1 MKRKYVL
8 FMTALLLV
16 MGVSAQQKEYSG
28 EMHVTLQSLQQE
40 GDSVYVKLTFD
51 ISGVNVDSRRS
62 ISLVP
67 ALVATDNR
75 LYLPEVVVKGRENYN
90 VYQREIALMSNRQKA
105 AYASEA
111 PYAVIPGF
119 KSKNSK
125 TIDYH
130 VTVKYSSWM
139 ADAKLDMYEDLCG
152 CGNPARRMGITMLAN
167 QITLEKIIE
176 PYEITP
182 YMAYVQPD
190 AEPVKRREI
199 VGEAFLDFVVNKID
213 IRPDYMNNPR
223 ELKKVTDLVSE
234 VKNDPD
240 VTVRAINVIGYA
252 SPEGLLSNNQRLS
265 EGRAKA
271 LVGYLIPQFDY
282 PKNLYKV
289 TFGGENWGGLKEC
302 VEVSQMPYRK
312 EVLEL
317 IGSFPAEC
325 DYAAQVR
332 RKKTMMNLKG
342 GEPYKY
348 IIREFCPLLRKAI
361 CKIDF
366 DVRNFSIDQ
375 AKEVFKSR
383 PQNLSLNEMFLV
395 ANTYEKGSQEFVDL
409 FETAVR
415 LFPNDITANL
425 NAAAAALS
433 RRDITYAKRYLDNI
447 NKPLDIPEYYNIMGV
462 LEILCGDY
470 NEAASHLNKA
480 AEMGLSEAKQNL
492 AEMAKKQE
500 NDSLIEQ
507 QKLKKQR

>member
-1 MKRKYVL
+1 MKREYIQTIV
-8 FMTALLLV
+8 LLLLFSI
-16 MGVSAQQKEYSG
+16 GVSAQQKEYSG
-28 EMHVTLQSLQQE
+28 KMHITPLSLEQK
-40 GDSVYVKLTFD
+40 GDSVYIRITFD
-51 ISGVNVDSRRS
+51 ISGINVDSRRS

-67 ALVATDNR
+67 VLVSGDNR
-75 LYLPEVVVKGRENYN
+75 RDLPEVVVKGRGNYN
-90 VYQREIALMSNRQKA
+90 VYQREIALMSNRQKV
-105 AYASEA
+105 AYASKA

-125 TIDYH
+125 TIEYY
-130 VTVKYSSWM
+130 VTIKYSSWM
-139 ADAKLDMYEDLCG
+139 ADARLDMYEDLCG
-152 CGNPARRMGITMLAN
+152 CGNPARRLGITMLAN

-182 YMAYVQPD
+182 YMVYVQPD

-271 LVGYLIPQFDY
+271 LTDYLASRFDY
-282 PKNLYKV
+282 PRSLYKV
-289 TFGGENWGGLKEC
+289 AFGGENWDGLKEC

-312 EVLEL
+312 EVLEV
-317 IGSFPAEC
+317 IGSFPAESG
-325 DYAAQVR
+325 YAAQVR
-332 RKKTMMNLKG
+332 RKKAMMNLKG

-348 IIREFCPLLRKAI
+348 IVREFCPLLRKAI

-375 AKEVFKSR
+375 AKEVFQSR

-395 ANTYEKGSQEFVDL
+395 ANTYEKGSQEFINL

-425 NAAAAALS
+425 NAAIAALS
-433 RRDITYAKRYLDNI
+433 RKDTVYAKQYMDHI
-447 NKPLDIPEYYNIMGV
+447 KSIPETPEYYNTAGV
-462 LEILCGDY
+462 LEMLSGDY
-470 NEAASHLNKA
+470 DKA
-480 AEMGLSEAKQNL
+480 ESYLRKAVEMGLPE
-492 AEMAKKQE
+492 AEMNLREITKKRK
-500 NDSLIEQ
+500 NMALIG
-507 QKLKKQR
+507 QK

>member
-1 MKRKYVL
+1 MR
-8 FMTALLLV
+8 
-16 MGVSAQQKEYSG
+16 VSAQQKEYTG
-28 EMHVTLQSLQQE
+28 EIYVTLQSLQQE
-40 GDSVYVKLTFD
+40 EDSVYVKLSFD

-67 ALVATDNR
+67 ALVGADNR
-75 LYLPEVVVKGRENYN
+75 LDLPEVVVKGRKNYN

-105 AYASEA
+105 VYALKA

-119 KSKNSK
+119 KSKKSR
-125 TIDYH
+125 TIDYD

-152 CGNPARRMGITMLAN
+152 CGNPARRLGITMLAN
-167 QITLEKIIE
+167 QITLDKIIE

-182 YMAYVQPD
+182 YMAYIQPD
-190 AEPVKRREI
+190 TEPVKRREI
-199 VGEAFLDFVVNKID
+199 VSEAFLNFVVNKID
-213 IRPDYMNNPR
+213 IRPDYMNNPH
-223 ELKKVTDLVSE
+223 ELKKVTDLLSE
-234 VKNDPD
+234 VKNDKD
-240 VTVRAINVIGYA
+240 VTVRAIKVIGYA

-271 LVGYLIPQFDY
+271 LTDYLASRFDY
-282 PKNLYKV
+282 PRSLYKV
-289 TFGGENWGGLKEC
+289 AFGGENWDGLKEC
-302 VEVSQMPYRK
+302 VEASQMPYRK
-312 EVLEL
+312 EVLEV
-317 IGSFPAEC
+317 IGAFPAES

-332 RKKTMMNLKG
+332 RKKTMMHLKG

-415 LFPNDITANL
+415 LYPDDITANL

-433 RRDITYAKRYLDNI
+433 RRDITYAKQYLSKI
-447 NKPLDIPEYYNIMGV
+447 NKPLDIPEYYNTMGI

-480 AEMGLSEAKQNL
+480 VEMGLSEAKHNL

-500 NDSLIEQ
+500 NASLIEQ